1 MFAKSVVLFSW
12 LANIKKED
20 FALESASRVLSLV
33 DGIKQMKES
42 NLELYLAEMA
52 LIKEFLEQ
60 GVLDEADYMIAEA
73 YLAKKHCI
81 NDKSIY
87 RLNKLI
93 NDQDYGMYI
102 GEEKEDKNDSNKEDR
117 IVTKIT

>member
-1 MFAKSVVLFSW
+1 
-12 LANIKKED
+12 
-20 FALESASRVLSLV
+20 
-33 DGIKQMKES
+33 MKGS

-52 LIKEFLEQ
+52 VIKEFLEQ
-60 GVLDEADYMIAEA
+60 GVLEEADYMKAEA

-81 NDKSIY
+81 KDKSIH

-102 GEEKEDKNDSNKEDR
+102 VKEKEDKNDSNKEDR

>member
-1 MFAKSVVLFSW
+1 MSH
-12 LANIKKED
+12 
-20 FALESASRVLSLV
+20 V

-60 GVLDEADYMIAEA
+60 GVLDEADYMKAEA

-81 NDKSIY
+81 KDKSIY

>member
-1 MFAKSVVLFSW
+1 M
-12 LANIKKED
+12 
-20 FALESASRVLSLV
+20 
-33 DGIKQMKES
+33 KQTTD
-42 NLELYLAEMA
+42 LELYQASMNLV
-52 LIKEFLEQ
+52 KEIYEK
-60 GVLDEADYMIAEA
+60 GIIDLDDFNKAEA

-93 NDQDYGMYI
+93 NDQSYVMYI
-102 GEEKEDKNDSNKEDR
+102 GEEKEEKNDSNKEDR

>member
-1 MFAKSVVLFSW
+1 METNEL
-12 LANIKKED
+12 
-20 FALESASRVLSLV
+20 
-33 DGIKQMKES
+33 
-42 NLELYLAEMA
+42 NLYIAEVS
-52 LIKEFLEQ
+52 LIKEMLEQ
-60 GVLDEADYMIAEA
+60 GIIDKDDFLKAEA

-81 NDKSIY
+81 KDKSIN

>member
-1 MFAKSVVLFSW
+1 
-12 LANIKKED
+12 
-20 FALESASRVLSLV
+20 
-33 DGIKQMKES
+33 MKES
-42 NLELYLAEMA
+42 DLNLYLAEMA
-52 LIKEFLEQ
+52 LIKEFLEK
-60 GVLDEADYMIAEA
+60 GIIDEADYLKAEA

-93 NDQDYGMYI
+93 NDQSYVMYI
-102 GEEKEDKNDSNKEDR
+102 GEEKEGKNDSNKEDR

>member
-1 MFAKSVVLFSW
+1 
-12 LANIKKED
+12 
-20 FALESASRVLSLV
+20 
-33 DGIKQMKES
+33 MKGS

-60 GVLDEADYMIAEA
+60 GVLDEADYMKAEA

-81 NDKSIY
+81 KDKSIY

-93 NDQDYGMYI
+93 NTQDYGIYI
-102 GEEKEDKNDSNKEDR
+102 DEQKEVENDSNQEDR
-117 IVTKIT
+117 SDKKVIKIT

>member
-1 MFAKSVVLFSW
+1 
-12 LANIKKED
+12 
-20 FALESASRVLSLV
+20 
-33 DGIKQMKES
+33 MKDS

-60 GVLDEADYMIAEA
+60 GVLDEADYMKAEA

-81 NDKSIY
+81 KDKSIY
-87 RLNKLI
+87 RLNNLI
-93 NDQDYGMYI
+93 NRPRNVINI

>member
-1 MFAKSVVLFSW
+1 M
-12 LANIKKED
+12 AND
-20 FALESASRVLSLV
+20 
-33 DGIKQMKES
+33 DY
-42 NLELYLAEMA
+42 ELYLAEINILKNMFESGQ
-52 LIKEFLEQ
+52 I
-60 GVLDEADYMIAEA
+60 DEADFSNAEKH
-73 YLAKKHCI
+73 LAKKYCI
-81 NDKSIY
+81 KDKSIY

>member
-1 MFAKSVVLFSW
+1 METNEL
-12 LANIKKED
+12 
-20 FALESASRVLSLV
+20 
-33 DGIKQMKES
+33 
-42 NLELYLAEMA
+42 NLYIAEVS
-52 LIKEFLEQ
+52 LIKEMLEQ
-60 GVLDEADYMIAEA
+60 GIIDKDDFLKAET

-81 NDKSIY
+81 KDKSIY

>member
-1 MFAKSVVLFSW
+1 MFFIQANIQRLNSVLKSVSK
-12 LANIKKED
+12 AMNQQSGTTDMENEEIK
-20 FALESASRVLSLV
+20 
-33 DGIKQMKES
+33 
-42 NLELYLAEMA
+42 LYLAEVSI
-52 LIKEFLEQ
+52 IKEMFEQ
-60 GVLDEADYMIAEA
+60 GIIDEADYLKAEV

-81 NDKSIY
+81 NDKSIF

>member
-1 MFAKSVVLFSW
+1 MNS
-12 LANIKKED
+12 NI
-20 FALESASRVLSLV
+20 
-33 DGIKQMKES
+33 
-42 NLELYLAEMA
+42 ELYLAA
-52 LIKEFLEQ
+52 LNIVKKMLED
-60 GVLDEADYMIAEA
+60 GIIDKKDFDAAET
-73 YLAKKHCI
+73 YLANKHCI
-81 NDKSIY
+81 KDKSIY

>member
-1 MFAKSVVLFSW
+1 
-12 LANIKKED
+12 
-20 FALESASRVLSLV
+20 
-33 DGIKQMKES
+33 MKDS

-60 GVLDEADYMIAEA
+60 GVLDEADYMKAEA

-81 NDKSIY
+81 KDKSIY

-93 NDQDYGMYI
+93 NDQDYWMYI

>member
-1 MFAKSVVLFSW
+1 MKTNIPAYQTCMSFVIEMFKKDVIDEDDYKEMEQF
-12 LANIKKED
+12 LAD
-20 FALESASRVLSLV
+20 RF
-33 DGIKQMKES
+33 GIK
-42 NLELYLAEMA
+42 
-52 LIKEFLEQ
+52 
-60 GVLDEADYMIAEA
+60 
-73 YLAKKHCI
+73 
-81 NDKSIY
+81 DKSIY